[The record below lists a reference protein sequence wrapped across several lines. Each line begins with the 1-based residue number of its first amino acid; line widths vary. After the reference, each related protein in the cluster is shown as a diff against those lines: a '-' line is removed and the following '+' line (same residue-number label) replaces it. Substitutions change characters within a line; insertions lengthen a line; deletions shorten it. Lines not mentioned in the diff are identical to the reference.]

1 MAEPTIMPTA
11 EPVLAVRDFSF
22 TYPDGTP
29 ALRDLSL
36 DMRRGDI
43 TVLFGPSRAGKS
55 TLLRAMNR
63 LSDLAPGSR
72 HSGQVLF
79 HGTDVFGPQVDVTD
93 LRRRVSMVF
102 AIPTPLPGSI
112 WDNLTY
118 GPRMAG
124 ISDPDELH
132 ERVERSL
139 AQAALWDEVKDR
151 LQRPAFD
158 LSGGQRQRLCLARSL
173 ALLPEVILLDNPTSG
188 LDPLST
194 AVVEESLVRLKD
206 RYAIVLVPHSVQQA
220 ARMADRAAFLLD
232 GELVESGAGAV
243 MFTNPTVQRTEDYV
257 TGRFG

>member
-1 MAEPTIMPTA
+1 VSEPEALLAP
-11 EPVLAVRDFSF
+11 PPLAVRNFGF
-22 TYPDGTP
+22 TYPDGTV
-29 ALRDLSL
+29 ALHGLTL
-36 DMRRGDI
+36 DVRAGDI
-43 TVLFGPSRAGKS
+43 TVVFGPSRAGKS

-63 LSDLAPGSR
+63 LSDLTPGCQ
-72 HSGQVLF
+72 HSGEILF
-79 HGTDVFGPQVDVTD
+79 QGVDVFRPGLNVPA
-93 LRRRVSMVF
+93 LRRAVTMVF

-124 ISDPDELH
+124 IRDQAVLA

-139 AQAALWDEVKDR
+139 TQAALWDEVKDR
-151 LQRPAFD
+151 LQGAAFD
-158 LSGGQRQRLCLARSL
+158 LSGGQKQRLCLARSL
-173 ALLPEVILLDNPTSG
+173 ALEPEVILLDNPTSG

-194 AVVEESLVRLKD
+194 AMVEESLQAMKE

-232 GELVESGAGAV
+232 GELVEVGDGPGL
-243 MFTNPTVQRTEDYV
+243 FTDPQQQRTDDYV